1 MYNEAVTSIKDNKSE
16 KVLVCI
22 TSQLNSERLIDK
34 AAQLAEEMGAEFHIL
49 HVQRGDSIFNNSDTP
64 DMMSRLCQYGSAKG
78 GSIHFYCDEDVALCI
93 ARFIA
98 QRHITKVVM
107 GQPPV
112 KDVNNINE
120 LRKAADKVLH
130 DIKTPV
136 EVIVVPRDENVEDK
150 HIYINMKED
159 LKFVIA

>member
-1 MYNEAVTSIKDNKSE
+1 MYNKAVNSIKDDKSE

-34 AAQLAEEMGAEFHIL
+34 AAQLAQETGAEFHIL
-49 HVQRGDSIFNNSDTP
+49 HVQQGDSIFNNSETP
-64 DMMSRLCQYGSAKG
+64 DMMNTLCQYGSAKG
-78 GSIHFYCDEDVALCI
+78 GTIHFYCDENVALCI
-93 ARFIA
+93 SKFIS
-98 QRHITKVVM
+98 QKQITKIVM

-112 KDVNNINE
+112 KDVNDIKE

-130 DIKTPV
+130 EIKTPV
-136 EVIVVPRDENVEDK
+136 EVIIVPRDENTEDK
-150 HIYINMKED
+150 HIFINMKND